1 VPAPTPS
8 DARILPREPAGL
20 EPAAPGCDPGLRDL
34 TPAVMERVA
43 VAVEVLLGAKNR
55 FAMLAGL
62 TNNDAFLSVIS

>member
-1 VPAPTPS
+1 
-8 DARILPREPAGL
+8 
-20 EPAAPGCDPGLRDL
+20 
-34 TPAVMERVA
+34 MERVA